1 MSIKL
6 GDYPTVNF
14 QGDCGE
20 AKKSP
25 HSATSN
31 GMQPF
36 QSATI
41 NGGPPSNC
49 IKSNDSGVVYGVT
62 LISIPGPYDYQIAV
76 DAKGP
81 SGPFSGYFYL
91 AFTDE
96 SGDTYYLGIFSSK
109 RETHTVDYNSSS
121 PNIVKIWWCDDSFD
135 APGASNK
142 SSKAD
147 FRVTSPANK

>member
-6 GDYPTVNF
+6 TNYPTVNF

-20 AKKSP
+20 AEGSP
-25 HSATSN
+25 KSATSN

-41 NGGPPSNC
+41 NGGPTSNC
-49 IKSNDSGVVYGVT
+49 MVSNDNGVIFSIT
-62 LISIPGPYDYQIAV
+62 LLSIPGIYDYQIAV
-76 DAKGP
+76 DAQGP
-81 SGPFSGYFYL
+81 SGPFSGSFYL

-96 SGDTYYLGIFSSK
+96 SGDTYYLSIFSSK

-135 APGASNK
+135 APVASNK
-142 SSKAD
+142 TTKPD
-147 FRVTSPANK
+147 YRVTSPAN